1 MKELKLH
8 QIYKTASIVE
18 DAIEVGLS
26 LDLTNNK
33 FSERVRKKVLDF
45 NKETLLHLFIKQ
57 EFINHYDHFFNGM
70 TESVIDEVLE
80 LDFLEKQFLIYNV
93 PINFFKIKYD
103 ENDYPITTEV
113 QIQNWYK
120 KNEKKFFLLSEKLC
134 DEVFFILFSN
144 RKLLHK
150 FNENISQSFNKL
162 LIPEKFLT
170 QKGTIK
176 RRPFPVWLK
185 DAIFHRDKAVCC
197 FCSANLDKKN
207 NIEIKSHYDHIIPL
221 DLFGINDPTNVQLL
235 CGKCNSEKGKRN
247 SNYGRKYAQW
257 FV

>member
-18 DAIEVGLS
+18 DAIELGLS
-26 LDLTNNK
+26 LKLTDSK
-33 FSERVRKKVLDF
+33 FSETVRQKALDF

-57 EFINHYDHFFNGM
+57 EFVNHYEKLFYDL
-70 TESVIDEVLE
+70 TENVIEQALE
-80 LDFLEKQFLIYNV
+80 LDFLKQQFLLYDV
-93 PINFFKIKYD
+93 PIDFLQIIYD
-103 ENDYPITTEV
+103 ENDYPITTEN
-113 QIQNWYK
+113 QIQKWYK
-120 KNEKKFFLLSEKLC
+120 KNEKKFTLLSEKLC

-150 FNENISQSFNKL
+150 FNENVSMNFDKL
-162 LIPEKFLT
+162 QIPEKFLT

-197 FCSANLDKKN
+197 LCSANLDKKN

-247 SNYGRKYAQW
+247 SNYGRKYVQW
-257 FV
+257 FA